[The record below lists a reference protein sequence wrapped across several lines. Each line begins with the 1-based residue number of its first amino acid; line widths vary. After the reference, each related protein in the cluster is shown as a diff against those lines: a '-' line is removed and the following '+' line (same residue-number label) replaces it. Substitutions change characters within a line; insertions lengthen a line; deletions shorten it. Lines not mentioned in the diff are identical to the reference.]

1 MKHPHIEE
9 SRESDRSSSHQG
21 NFQETENAISEY
33 NEKQAR
39 YTSLITWRYLFITS
53 LGHFGLPV

>member
-9 SRESDRSSSHQG
+9 IRVRYISHQG
-21 NFQETENAISEY
+21 NLQETENAILTEY

-39 YTSLITWRYLFITS
+39 YTSLIT
-53 LGHFGLPV
+53 